1 MENKQTQEK
10 IIRRPSG
17 YGMLL
22 VILLAIILAVGAVVV
37 GIKIE
42 EGELNWGIHPGWFFG
57 ISGVLFIIIS
67 TLSGGFMIIEPNKAA
82 VLVLFGTYVG
92 TLKKA
97 GFYWVNPF
105 YKKSKIS
112 LRLRNLNSEKLKVND
127 ERGNPV
133 EIGVVVVWQV
143 SDTYAASFEVEDYD
157 EFVTIQ
163 SESAVRHLAGQ
174 YPYDNG
180 DEEGEVVSLRG
191 SAEIVS
197 ATLTS
202 ELSERVSRAGVRIE
216 EARISHL
223 AYAPEIASAML
234 QRQQAEAIIAARKKI
249 VDGAVGMVQM
259 ALEKLNEDGVMESFD
274 EERRAAMVSNL
285 MVVLCGDRSAS
296 PVINTGS
303 IYN

>member
-1 MENKQTQEK
+1 MENKRTQEK
-10 IIRRPSG
+10 IIQRPSG
-17 YGMLL
+17 YGMLV
-22 VILLAIILAVGAVVV
+22 VILLAIILSVGLIVL

-42 EGELNWGIHPGWFFG
+42 DGELGWGIHPGWFFG
-57 ISGVLFIIIS
+57 IATVLFIAIS
-67 TLSGGFMIIEPNKAA
+67 FFSGGFMIIEPNKAA
-82 VLVLFGTYVG
+82 VLVLFGTYIG
-92 TLKKA
+92 TIKKA
-97 GFYWVNPF
+97 GFYWMNPF

-112 LRLRNLNSEKLKVND
+112 LRLMNLNSEKLKVND

-143 SDTYAASFEVEDYD
+143 NDTYAASFEVEDYE

-191 SAEIVS
+191 SSEIVS
-197 ATLTS
+197 ATLTA

-259 ALEKLNEDGVMESFD
+259 ALEKLSEDGVMEGFD
-274 EERRAAMVSNL
+274 EERKAAMVSNL

-303 IYN
+303 LYN